1 VRCLP
6 QLQLEVLGI
15 FEWKTMENHG
25 KPWESMEF
33 MLWHAVM
40 GNQGFGMVLVMICVL
55 HGYPLG
61 CFNGMAVVWRL
72 SVDIL
77 FN

>member
-1 VRCLP
+1 MENPWENLWKT
-6 QLQLEVLGI
+6 LGI
-15 FEWKTMENHG
+15 YG
-25 KPWESMEF
+25 IYV

-40 GNQGFGMVLVMICVL
+40 GNHNFGMVLVMICVL

-61 CFNGMAVVWRL
+61 CFNGMGVVWRL

>member
-1 VRCLP
+1 
-6 QLQLEVLGI
+6 
-15 FEWKTMENHG
+15 
-25 KPWESMEF
+25 MEF

-40 GNQGFGMVLVMICVL
+40 GNHGFGMVLVMICVL

-61 CFNGMAVVWRL
+61 CFNGMGVVWRL